1 MNSCRNTPILFA
13 SRRVYLVAHI
23 LAKTALSI
31 DDDMFWLEAVPPCVE
46 MLVQALWLCVS
57 IYYYIIEVLVW
68 FWLERHTR
76 SSPGNLF
83 DIMIPNP
90 DLQLRMKLVVTET
103 GVWFSGLLDRFKGV
117 SDDQQSKQELPVP
130 IPAINYRSGEMES
143 ISTDCAICL
152 DDFVDGDSCR
162 ILIVC
167 NHIFHLNCIDQWLK
181 YQLTCPICRKPV
193 DM

>member
-1 MNSCRNTPILFA
+1 MNPEVSLPPAITSYMSNTFSYLTVVILFFI
-13 SRRVYLVAHI
+13 YFFLF
-23 LAKTALSI
+23 AL
-31 DDDMFWLEAVPPCVE
+31 
-46 MLVQALWLCVS
+46 ALWLCVS
-57 IYYYIIEVLVW
+57 IYCYIIEVLVW
-68 FWLERHTR
+68 FLLERHTR

-103 GVWFSGLLDRFKGV
+103 GVWFSRLLDRFKGV
-117 SDDQQSKQELPVP
+117 SNDQKIKQELPVP
-130 IPAINYRSGEMES
+130 IPATNYRTGEMEWL
-143 ISTDCAICL
+143 STDCAICL

-167 NHIFHLNCIDQWLK
+167 NHIFHSNCIDQWLK
-181 YQLTCPICRKPV
+181 YQLTCPICRKPI